1 MAPSPTPTAT
11 VPPRGLTATRS
22 LLLLAFIWGWSFAFI
37 DVAVEGMTPPT
48 VAGLRVALGAA
59 TLLVVLRAS
68 GQRLPPIRTTID
80 RERRA
85 AEVGT
90 GPRVEPD
97 AAQPPLPRLRTRRR
111 RREPSPQGEATPDAD
126 RRDRAFW
133 WSVLGVGIVGNALP
147 FTLLAFGEQRITSA
161 LTAVLNASTP
171 LFTAL
176 ASAVVLRERLHGVHA
191 AGLGLGLLGVAVAAG
206 LGAGDLADSS
216 LVGAGAA
223 VAASAGYGLAFAWMR
238 KHLVGHTPAVAST
251 GQLLCASVVLAP
263 FALVTSIT
271 GGFSPTWTRVAAIV
285 LLGVVGTGAAYLLNY
300 RIVAEVGATRASLVT
315 YLVPVVAVTVGI
327 IVLDEVF
334 TWRLLA
340 GGLLIVA
347 GIAAVHDRV
356 RLARRPPP
364 VPAGVAS
371 VAGVA
376 AVVLALAG
384 CGNDPGTAAANGV
397 PTTEGG
403 DGAPAA
409 DGCRPEVREAID
421 PGTSQHVLGDDDTG
435 VEYLSDPPTSGP
447 HLVGPLLSGVL
458 EEPLSRPRQVG
469 QLEGGGILVQHRD
482 LDAAALA
489 ELESVAGPDV
499 AVAPNPDLPASIVAT
514 AWLTKQTCDTVDVT
528 ALRAFVAAHLG
539 RGPET
544 D

>member
-1 MAPSPTPTAT
+1 M
-11 VPPRGLTATRS
+11 
-22 LLLLAFIWGWSFAFI
+22 LLAFIWGWSFAFI

-59 TLLVVLRAS
+59 TLLVVLRAT
-68 GQRLPPIRTTID
+68 GQHLPPLRSTTARPRT
-80 RERRA
+80 
-85 AEVGT
+85 
-90 GPRVEPD
+90 
-97 AAQPPLPRLRTRRR
+97 
-111 RREPSPQGEATPDAD
+111 PSDQ
-126 RRDRAFW
+126 AFW

-176 ASAVVLRERLHGVHA
+176 ASAVVLRERLRRVQA

-223 VAASAGYGLAFAWMR
+223 VAASAGYGVAFAWMR

-263 FALVTSIT
+263 FALGTSIT
-271 GGFSPTWTRVAAIV
+271 GGFSLTWTRVGAIV
-285 LLGVVGTGAAYLLNY
+285 LLGVIGTGAAYLLNY

-327 IVLDEVF
+327 VVLDEAF

-356 RLARRPPP
+356 RVRRRPPP

-371 VAGVA
+371 VAALAVA
-376 AVVLALAG
+376 VLALGG
-384 CGNDPGTAAANGV
+384 CGGDADTTA
-397 PTTEGG
+397 G
-403 DGAPAA
+403 DGGGATATTPAA
-409 DGCRPEVREAID
+409 EAAGCRPEVREAID
-421 PGTSQHVLGDDDTG
+421 PASSQHVLGDDETG
-435 VEYLSDPPTSGP
+435 IEYLSDPPTSGP
-447 HLVGPLLSGVL
+447 HLAGPLLSGVL
-458 EEPLSRPRQVG
+458 DEPLSRSRQVG
-469 QLEGGGILVQHRD
+469 QLEGGGILIQHRD
-482 LDAAALA
+482 LEAGALA
-489 ELESVAGPDV
+489 ELGSVAGPDV
-499 AVAPNPDLPASIVAT
+499 AVVPNPDLPSPVVAT
-514 AWLTKQTCDTVDVT
+514 AWLVKQRCDTVDVDT
-528 ALRAFVAAHLG
+528 LAAFVAAH
-539 RGPET
+539 RGQGPGS
-544 D
+544 DG

>member
-1 MAPSPTPTAT
+1 MAPSPTPTPT
-11 VPPRGLTATRS
+11 VPRRGLTATRS
-22 LLLLAFIWGWSFAFI
+22 LVLLAFIWGWSFAFI

-59 TLLVVLRAS
+59 TLLVVLRAG
-68 GQRLPPIRTTID
+68 GQRLPPLRRT
-80 RERRA
+80 
-85 AEVGT
+85 V
-90 GPRVEPD
+90 GPRH
-97 AAQPPLPRLRTRRR
+97 
-111 RREPSPQGEATPDAD
+111 
-126 RRDRAFW
+126 RDRAFW

-171 LFTAL
+171 LFTAF
-176 ASAVVLRERLHGVHA
+176 ASAVVLRERLRGVHA

-238 KHLVGHTPAVAST
+238 KHLVGHSPAVAST
-251 GQLLCASVVLAP
+251 GQLLCASLVLAP

-285 LLGVVGTGAAYLLNY
+285 LLGVIGTGAAYLLNY

-327 IVLDEVF
+327 VVLDEVF

-356 RLARRPPP
+356 RLGRRPPP

-371 VAGVA
+371 VVVVVA
-376 AVVLALAG
+376 AVLAVAG
-384 CGNDPGTAAANGV
+384 CGRDAGTTAADGGAV
-397 PTTEGG
+397 TTAATAA
-403 DGAPAA
+403 DA

-421 PGTSQHVLGDDDTG
+421 PGSSQHVVGDGTG
-435 VEYLSDPPTSGP
+435 TAYLSDPPTSGP
-447 HLVGPLLSGVL
+447 HLAGPLLSGVVD
-458 EEPLSRPRQVG
+458 EPLSRPRQVG
-469 QLEGGGILVQHRD
+469 HLEGGGILIQHRD
-482 LDAAALA
+482 LGAAALA
-489 ELESVAGPDV
+489 ELQTVAGPDV
-499 AVAPNPDLPASIVAT
+499 AVAPNPDLPSPVVAT
-514 AWLTKQTCDTVDVT
+514 AWLVKQACDTVDVE
-528 ALRAFVAAHLG
+528 ALGAFVAAH
-539 RGPET
+539 RGQGPGS
-544 D
+544 DG

>member
-1 MAPSPTPTAT
+1 MAPSPTPTRS
-11 VPPRGLTATRS
+11 VPRRLTATRS

-68 GQRLPPIRTTID
+68 GRRLPPLRGSAARPRTASD
-80 RERRA
+80 
-85 AEVGT
+85 
-90 GPRVEPD
+90 
-97 AAQPPLPRLRTRRR
+97 Q
-111 RREPSPQGEATPDAD
+111 
-126 RRDRAFW
+126 AFW

-176 ASAVVLRERLHGVHA
+176 ASSVVLRERLRGIHA
-191 AGLGLGLLGVAVAAG
+191 VGLGLGLLGVAVAAG

-251 GQLLCASVVLAP
+251 GQLLCASAVLAP

-271 GGFSPTWTRVAAIV
+271 GGFSPTWTRVGAIV
-285 LLGVVGTGAAYLLNY
+285 LLGVIGTGAAYLLNY

-327 IVLDEVF
+327 VVLDEAF

-347 GIAAVHDRV
+347 GIATVHDRV
-356 RLARRPPP
+356 RLGRRPPP
-364 VPAGVAS
+364 LPAGVAS
-371 VAGVA
+371 AVVVA
-376 AVVLALAG
+376 AVVLALTGCGSDAATTADDDGGTTTTVATAGAPVDAAG
-384 CGNDPGTAAANGV
+384 CG
-397 PTTEGG
+397 
-403 DGAPAA
+403 
-409 DGCRPEVREAID
+409 PEVREAID
-421 PGTSQHVLGDDDTG
+421 PASSQHVLGADDTG
-435 VEYLSDPPTSGP
+435 IEYLSDPPTSGP
-447 HLVGPLLSGVL
+447 HLAGPLLSGVL
-458 EEPLSRPRQVG
+458 DEPLSRPRQVG
-469 QLEGGGILVQHRD
+469 HLEGGGILIQHRD
-482 LDAAALA
+482 LDAGALAALEA
-489 ELESVAGPDV
+489 VAGPDV
-499 AVAPNPDLPASIVAT
+499 AVVPNPDLPSPVVAT
-514 AWLTKQTCDTVDVT
+514 AWLVKQTCDTVDVD
-528 ALRAFVAAHLG
+528 ALSAFVAAH
-539 RGPET
+539 RGQGPGS
-544 D
+544 DG